1 MAILLALDTVFEQC
15 SVAILN
21 NHELIGETTILG
33 NRGQTETILPIIDNL
48 LSQHQMTLDD
58 VDVLAFNRGPGAFSG
73 IRINTAVVQALSFA
87 LDVPCVGVSSL
98 RALAQKAF
106 FDEGLGAVCAVLD
119 ARMNEVYCGYFEV
132 GKDTMQLIG
141 DELLVPYHSVSD
153 YYDNDCMVVGKDA
166 RLAVIP
172 ELANQ
177 LCWEINNPT
186 ASDIGKIAYFD
197 YLANGGVAAQNAL
210 PVYLRNH
217 AWKTLAE
224 QGKSK

>member
-15 SVAILN
+15 SVALLN
-21 NHELIGETTILG
+21 NNSVIGETTILG

-98 RALAQKAF
+98 KTLANTFVMQNSIS
-106 FDEGLGAVCAVLD
+106 DNAVIASCID
-119 ARMNEVYCGYFEV
+119 ARQNEVYACFYQIEND
-132 GKDTMQLIG
+132 KLTQIG
-141 DELLVPYHSVSD
+141 DETLLP
-153 YYDNDCMVVGKDA
+153 YDNEIKADFIIGNGGQFIKTDG
-166 RLAVIP
+166 
-172 ELANQ
+172 Q
-177 LCWEINNPT
+177 LIDLNPT
-186 ASDIGKIAYFD
+186 ACDIGKMAYKE
-197 YLANGGVAAQNAL
+197 YLNNGGVSAENAL
-210 PVYLRNH
+210 PVYLRHN

-224 QGKSK
+224 QGKK

>member
-98 RALAQKAF
+98 QTLAHTFLTKNPAA
-106 FDEGLGAVCAVLD
+106 DGAIIASCMD
-119 ARMNEVYCGYFEV
+119 ARQNEVYACFYQYDNGVLTQMGEEALLPYGNEIKADFVIGNGGEYINTD
-132 GKDTMQLIG
+132 GQLI
-141 DELLVPYHSVSD
+141 EL
-153 YYDNDCMVVGKDA
+153 
-166 RLAVIP
+166 
-172 ELANQ
+172 
-177 LCWEINNPT
+177 NPT
-186 ASDIGKIAYFD
+186 AFDLGKIAYLD
-197 YLANGGVAAQNAL
+197 YLKHGGVNAQNAL

>member
-15 SVAILN
+15 SVALLN
-21 NHELIGETTILG
+21 NDGVIGETTILG

-87 LDVPCVGVSSL
+87 LDLPCVRVSSL
-98 RALAQKAF
+98 KTLANTFVMQNSIS
-106 FDEGLGAVCAVLD
+106 DNAVIASCID
-119 ARMNEVYCGYFEV
+119 ARQNEVYACFYQIEND
-132 GKDTMQLIG
+132 KLTQIG
-141 DELLVPYHSVSD
+141 DEALLP
-153 YYDNDCMVVGKDA
+153 YDNEIKADFIIGNGGQFIKTDG
-166 RLAVIP
+166 
-172 ELANQ
+172 Q
-177 LCWEINNPT
+177 LIDLNPT
-186 ASDIGKIAYFD
+186 ACDIGKMAYAE
-197 YLANGGVAAQNAL
+197 YLTNGGVTAQNAL
-210 PVYLRNH
+210 PVYLRHN